1 MMNRRTWLC
10 REGFGITNV
19 ARSHLWLLL
28 ASFAEKPSFTAVF
41 LLCSSLN
48 WVTPEMLGV
57 PFPDKKTAASG
68 DPFLP
73 AITGEFQ
80 CGMTFYHH
88 HYHRLT
94 SLTPLKCVKCVHD
107 LLYSL

>member
-1 MMNRRTWLC
+1 MTAVMMNRRTWLY
-10 REGFGITNV
+10 REGFGITYV
-19 ARSHLWLLL
+19 LIGIFLQ
-28 ASFAEKPSFTAVF
+28 KPSFTAVF
-41 LLCSSLN
+41 SLCSSLN

-80 CGMTFYHH
+80 GGVTFYHH
-88 HYHRLT
+88 HCHHI
-94 SLTPLKCVKCVHD
+94 SDVSSICVLNVCMT
-107 LLYSL
+107 